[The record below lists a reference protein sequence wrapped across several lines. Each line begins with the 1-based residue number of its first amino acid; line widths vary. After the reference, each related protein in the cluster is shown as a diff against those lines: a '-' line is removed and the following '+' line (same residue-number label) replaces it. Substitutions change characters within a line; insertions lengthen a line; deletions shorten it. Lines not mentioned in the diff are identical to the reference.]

1 MIHNFF
7 NSLERSDYQI
17 KISTIYKIVCPSLQF
32 ERVQFDE
39 KVRHTHVCTYDDVVC
54 SMYQNI
60 KWMAKVKY
68 SFFFLFS

>member
-32 ERVQFDE
+32 ERVQLDE
-39 KVRHTHVCTYDDVVC
+39 RLGTHMFALTI
-54 SMYQNI
+54 M
-60 KWMAKVKY
+60 W
-68 SFFFLFS
+68 